1 MSRDSE
7 KVLKELQKFL
17 DAHAED
23 TENEADVDALAE
35 RFSAEYN
42 LKCKEQK
49 ESAPET
55 ADDYLDLAEQV
66 TSKKK
71 RVEYLHKALE
81 LEPDNLDARLQ
92 LILRTAEQP
101 DERRL
106 ALQELLD
113 AADKQMEKSG
123 AFKEYA
129 GEFWTAFETRPYMRV
144 RYTYFDVLIS
154 CGMMRRAIDEG
165 QRLLEL
171 CENDNLGVRYQL
183 MHLYAYMEDEM
194 HALALHKQFDSYEE
208 TQMLLPLAVLYYKLN
223 QFDKAEDYI
232 KRLAKANKDT
242 KKFLRAAA
250 HDELDDYIDELNPY
264 GYQPFTMEE
273 LLDAGFDPSYGIAF
287 SNNCIS
293 EKNSGRCFTTF
304 DMGIVDL
311 YNGELTQYKQGAAP
325 TYIIHS
331 EGIEVLCGA
340 SLPIGVLPEAECDV
354 IHQELEPE
362 DRLVMVSD
370 GAFGD
375 EEDMREILEN
385 LDTEDCKE
393 TLEYIISQVLLRCE
407 GRLEDDVTV
416 IVAKLEIA

>member
-35 RFSAEYN
+35 RFFAEYN
-42 LKCKEQK
+42 LNCKEQK

-55 ADDYLDLAEQV
+55 ADDYLDLAKQV

-71 RVEYLHKALE
+71 SVEYLHKALE

-250 HDELDDYIDELNPY
+250 RDQLDDYIGEMSPY
-264 GYQPFTMEE
+264 GYRPFTMEE
-273 LLDAGFDPSYGIAF
+273 LLDELMHTSYLFNSVPYFFAWASKVLAAKTSAKMSAGKP
-287 SNNCIS
+287 
-293 EKNSGRCFTTF
+293 K
-304 DMGIVDL
+304 
-311 YNGELTQYKQGAAP
+311 
-325 TYIIHS
+325 
-331 EGIEVLCGA
+331 
-340 SLPIGVLPEAECDV
+340 
-354 IHQELEPE
+354 
-362 DRLVMVSD
+362 
-370 GAFGD
+370 
-375 EEDMREILEN
+375 
-385 LDTEDCKE
+385 
-393 TLEYIISQVLLRCE
+393 LLH
-407 GRLEDDVTV
+407 
-416 IVAKLEIA
+416 

>member
-1 MSRDSE
+1 MSRESE

-23 TENEADVDALAE
+23 TENEADVDALTE
-35 RFSAEYN
+35 RFFAEYN
-42 LKCKEQK
+42 QKCIGQK
-49 ESAPET
+49 DHAPET
-55 ADDYLDLAEQV
+55 ADDYLDLAEQAA
-66 TSKKK
+66 SKKK
-71 RVEYLHKALE
+71 CVEYLHKALE

-92 LILRTAEQP
+92 LITRTTEQQL
-101 DERRL
+101 DEQRL

-113 AADKQMEKSG
+113 VADKQMEQAG

-129 GEFWTAFETRPYMRV
+129 GEFWTAPETRPYMRV

-183 MHLYAYMEDEM
+183 MHLYAYMEDEL

-232 KRLAKANKDT
+232 KRLAKANKDA

-250 HDELDDYIDELNPY
+250 RDQLDDYIDEMNPY

-273 LLDAGFDPSYGIAF
+273 LLDELMKSSYLFDSVPYFFVWASKVLATKTSAKKSAGKP
-287 SNNCIS
+287 
-293 EKNSGRCFTTF
+293 
-304 DMGIVDL
+304 
-311 YNGELTQYKQGAAP
+311 ELL
-325 TYIIHS
+325 H
-331 EGIEVLCGA
+331 
-340 SLPIGVLPEAECDV
+340 
-354 IHQELEPE
+354 
-362 DRLVMVSD
+362 
-370 GAFGD
+370 
-375 EEDMREILEN
+375 
-385 LDTEDCKE
+385 
-393 TLEYIISQVLLRCE
+393 
-407 GRLEDDVTV
+407 
-416 IVAKLEIA
+416 

>member
-1 MSRDSE
+1 MSRESE

-23 TENEADVDALAE
+23 TKNEADADALTE
-35 RFSAEYN
+35 RFFAEYN
-42 LKCKEQK
+42 QKCIGQK
-49 ESAPET
+49 DHAPET
-55 ADDYLDLAEQV
+55 ADDYLDLAEQA

-71 RVEYLHKALE
+71 CVEYLHKALA

-92 LILRTAEQP
+92 LITRTLEEALDEQ
-101 DERRL
+101 RL

-250 HDELDDYIDELNPY
+250 RDQLDDYIGEMSPY
-264 GYQPFTMEE
+264 GYRPFTMEE
-273 LLDAGFDPSYGIAF
+273 LLDELMHTSYLFNSVPYFFAWASKVLAAKTSAKMSAGKP
-287 SNNCIS
+287 
-293 EKNSGRCFTTF
+293 K
-304 DMGIVDL
+304 
-311 YNGELTQYKQGAAP
+311 
-325 TYIIHS
+325 
-331 EGIEVLCGA
+331 
-340 SLPIGVLPEAECDV
+340 
-354 IHQELEPE
+354 
-362 DRLVMVSD
+362 
-370 GAFGD
+370 
-375 EEDMREILEN
+375 
-385 LDTEDCKE
+385 
-393 TLEYIISQVLLRCE
+393 LLH
-407 GRLEDDVTV
+407 
-416 IVAKLEIA
+416 

>member
-1 MSRDSE
+1 MSRETE
-7 KVLKELQKFL
+7 KILKELQRFL
-17 DAHAED
+17 DSHADEIKSED
-23 TENEADVDALAE
+23 DANALAE
-35 RFSAEYN
+35 QFLAEYDQ
-42 LKCKEQK
+42 KCAAQQDH
-49 ESAPET
+49 APET
-55 ADDYLDLAEQV
+55 ADDYLDLAEQA

-71 RVEYLHKALE
+71 HMEYLRKALE

-92 LILRTAEQP
+92 MITCTTEHHLDEQ
-101 DERRL
+101 RL

-250 HDELDDYIDELNPY
+250 RDQLDDYIGEMSPY
-264 GYQPFTMEE
+264 GYRPFTMEE
-273 LLDAGFDPSYGIAF
+273 LLDELMHTSYLFNSVPYFFAWASKVLAAKTSAKMSAGKP
-287 SNNCIS
+287 
-293 EKNSGRCFTTF
+293 K
-304 DMGIVDL
+304 
-311 YNGELTQYKQGAAP
+311 
-325 TYIIHS
+325 
-331 EGIEVLCGA
+331 
-340 SLPIGVLPEAECDV
+340 
-354 IHQELEPE
+354 
-362 DRLVMVSD
+362 
-370 GAFGD
+370 
-375 EEDMREILEN
+375 
-385 LDTEDCKE
+385 
-393 TLEYIISQVLLRCE
+393 LLH
-407 GRLEDDVTV
+407 
-416 IVAKLEIA
+416 